1 MDERIKSIIHKAV
14 DDAGRYPFL
23 FIGSGLSRRYC
34 GTPGWEGLLSDI
46 CAEVLDDPYA
56 FARFKSQAKIAVQN
70 GEVESELP
78 YVATLMESEVNHEL
92 FASDEFA
99 AFREDHSDELTG
111 DASPMKIYVAD
122 KIARAR
128 LVESAETEKLAKAGR
143 EKVAGII
150 TTNYDCMCE
159 TLFPGFTTYV
169 GESDLLFSDQAFSQ
183 EIYKIHGSVS
193 RAGSIVLTS
202 ADYAEFAQ

>member
-14 DDAGRYPFL
+14 DDAGRIRSLHRLWPL
-23 FIGSGLSRRYC
+23 PSLLRHAGMG
-34 GTPGWEGLLSDI
+34 GLLSDI

-128 LVESAETEKLAKAGR
+128 LVESAETEKLAR
-143 EKVAGII
+143 
-150 TTNYDCMCE
+150 
-159 TLFPGFTTYV
+159 
-169 GESDLLFSDQAFSQ
+169 
-183 EIYKIHGSVS
+183 
-193 RAGSIVLTS
+193 RAGKSCRHHHHEL
-202 ADYAEFAQ
+202 

>member
-143 EKVAGII
+143 EKLPASSPRIMTVCVRP
-150 TTNYDCMCE
+150 YS
-159 TLFPGFTTYV
+159 LV
-169 GESDLLFSDQAFSQ
+169 SDLRRR
-183 EIYKIHGSVS
+183 K
-193 RAGSIVLTS
+193 RPPVL
-202 ADYAEFAQ
+202 

>member
-1 MDERIKSIIHKAV
+1 M
-14 DDAGRYPFL
+14 
-23 FIGSGLSRRYC
+23 
-34 GTPGWEGLLSDI
+34 
-46 CAEVLDDPYA
+46 LDDPYA

-159 TLFPGFTTYV
+159 TLFPGFRPTSEKATSCSLTRLSLRRYTR
-169 GESDLLFSDQAFSQ
+169 SMAQ
-183 EIYKIHGSVS
+183 S
-193 RAGSIVLTS
+193 RGREASS
-202 ADYAEFAQ
+202 

>member
-99 AFREDHSDELTG
+99 PSA
-111 DASPMKIYVAD
+111 KITVTS
-122 KIARAR
+122 
-128 LVESAETEKLAKAGR
+128 LPG
-143 EKVAGII
+143 
-150 TTNYDCMCE
+150 
-159 TLFPGFTTYV
+159 TLRP
-169 GESDLLFSDQAFSQ
+169 
-183 EIYKIHGSVS
+183 
-193 RAGSIVLTS
+193 
-202 ADYAEFAQ
+202 